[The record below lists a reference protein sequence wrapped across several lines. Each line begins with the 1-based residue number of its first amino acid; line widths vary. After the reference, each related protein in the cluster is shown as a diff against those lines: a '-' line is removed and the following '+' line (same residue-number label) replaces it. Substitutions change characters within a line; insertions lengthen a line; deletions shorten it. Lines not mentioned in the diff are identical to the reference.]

1 MSLPKNIK
9 YAVFDL
15 DGTLFDSMWLWKQID
30 YDYLSKRGIQVPSDY
45 MKCINH
51 LSVMDTALYSIE
63 RFNLKDS
70 PEDLIAEWLDM
81 AKEAYC
87 NKILLKPYVTEY
99 LEKLKKDGV
108 SMSVATS
115 LSLELAIP
123 ALERNGILKYFDS
136 VVNSEQVKRG
146 KGFPDI
152 YLKAISH
159 TNFKPQDCVVFED
172 ILKGVTGAKAGEF
185 FVVGVYDEESA
196 QDHNAIK
203 NIADMFINSFKDL
216 LI

>member
-1 MSLPKNIK
+1 MNLPKNIK

-70 PEDLIAEWLDM
+70 PEDLINEWLDM

-87 NKILLKPYVTEY
+87 NKIMLKPYVVEF
-99 LEKLKKDGV
+99 LDALQKENI

-152 YLKAISH
+152 YLKAVSH
-159 TNFKPQDCVVFED
+159 TNYKPQDCVVFED

-185 FVVGVYDEESA
+185 FVVGVFDEESA
-196 QDHNAIK
+196 HDHNDIK
-203 NIADMFINSFKDL
+203 KIADMFINSFEEL
-216 LI
+216 L

>member
-1 MSLPKNIK
+1 MNLPKNIK

-51 LSVMDTALYSIE
+51 LSVMDTALYSID

-70 PEDLIAEWLDM
+70 PEDLINEWLDM

-87 NKILLKPYVTEY
+87 NKIMLKPYVVEF
-99 LEKLKKDGV
+99 LDALKKENI

-152 YLKAISH
+152 YLKAVSH
-159 TNFKPQDCVVFED
+159 TNYKPQDCVVFED

-185 FVVGVYDEESA
+185 FVVGVFDEESA
-196 QDHNAIK
+196 HDHNDIK
-203 NIADMFINSFKDL
+203 KIADMFINSFEEL
-216 LI
+216 L